1 MKKSIYLFVCLLG
14 LWGCF
19 LFGRR
24 SGEKPIQTII
34 TRDTVLIVRV
44 DTMVINKPQPY
55 KVTVHDTVYFS
66 NPQNTQN
73 PQNPQPGEFLVHQ
86 TKIYQDSTYR
96 AQVSGYDVQLD
107 WIETYNKTIIREIT
121 RVEQIKTKPK
131 RWGLGVQAG
140 YGIGRNG
147 LQPYIGV
154 GISYNII
161 SF

>member
-1 MKKSIYLFVCLLG
+1 MKKSIYLFVALLG

-19 LFGRR
+19 LLGRR

-34 TRDTVLIVRV
+34 TRDTVLIVQV

-55 KVTVHDTVYFS
+55 KVTVHDTVYIS
-66 NPQNTQN
+66 NPQY
-73 PQNPQPGEFLVHQ
+73 PQYPQPEEFLVHQ

-96 AQVSGYDVQLD
+96 AQVSGYDAQLD
-107 WIETYNKTIIREIT
+107 WIETYTRTIVREINT
-121 RVEQIKTKPK
+121 TEQIKERPK
-131 RWGLGVQAG
+131 HWGLGVQVGCGAG
-140 YGIGRNG
+140 KNG
-147 LQPYIGV
+147 VQPYVGI